1 MKCYKKVCQTVAVMV
16 YLMRAL
22 LANLQRQYLHF
33 VGIRFLFLFNVSL
46 SFCDRLL
53 LLRYQIKSQ
62 QQLSLK
68 SYLEITFFY
77 RVIKEVIKGES
88 INANTFWGCALVS
101 PQINIISTK
110 MSHQNVTSS
119 ISILLNFCA
128 LFFYLF
134 TFLVWLFICPKSI
147 RENPTFDRMISY
159 IYIILL

>member
-1 MKCYKKVCQTVAVMV
+1 MMILTDISWKCWLKKHFKSKWKCYKKVCQTVAVMV

-68 SYLEITFFY
+68 SYLEITLFY
-77 RVIKEVIKGES
+77 RVIKEVIDSES
-88 INANTFWGCALVS
+88 ISANIFCCRALVS
-101 PQINIISTK
+101 HQINILSTK
-110 MSHQNVTSS
+110 MSHHNVTYT
-119 ISILLNFCA
+119 ISILLNCLV
-128 LFFYLF
+128 LFL
-134 TFLVWLFICPKSI
+134 
-147 RENPTFDRMISY
+147 
-159 IYIILL
+159 

>member
-1 MKCYKKVCQTVAVMV
+1 MV

-77 RVIKEVIKGES
+77 FDLHIHLVIERKEWIK
-88 INANTFWGCALVS
+88 IHLLV
-101 PQINIISTK
+101 
-110 MSHQNVTSS
+110 H
-119 ISILLNFCA
+119 C
-128 LFFYLF
+128 
-134 TFLVWLFICPKSI
+134 
-147 RENPTFDRMISY
+147 
-159 IYIILL
+159 